1 MQMDCSTQEHGLL
14 PLRGDWRLRSGKEG
28 ASSASNTDEAASI
41 ATAKLCFPWC

>member
-1 MQMDCSTQEHGLL
+1 MQMDDSIQELGVQ

-28 ASSASNTDEAASI
+28 ASSASNTDETASI